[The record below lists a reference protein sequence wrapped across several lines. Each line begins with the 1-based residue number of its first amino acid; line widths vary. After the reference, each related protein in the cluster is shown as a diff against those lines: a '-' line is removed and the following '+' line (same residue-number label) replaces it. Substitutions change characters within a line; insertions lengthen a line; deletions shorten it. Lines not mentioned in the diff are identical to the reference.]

1 MFLANYVLKKEYPY
15 AEGLQD
21 TLFQQNLSWDVPTG
35 EFVQILHT
43 EGNHWI
49 TISNINVSDT
59 PGFSANTVNVY
70 DSLYKGISHLLE
82 NITKGTK

>member
-1 MFLANYVLKKEYPY
+1 MLICPFC
-15 AEGLQD
+15 LQD
-21 TLFQQNLSWDVPTG
+21 TLLQQNLSWDVPSG

-43 EGNHWI
+43 EGIHWI
-49 TISNINVSDT
+49 TINNINVSDT

-70 DSLYKGISHLLE
+70 DFVQRHKSGDLLE